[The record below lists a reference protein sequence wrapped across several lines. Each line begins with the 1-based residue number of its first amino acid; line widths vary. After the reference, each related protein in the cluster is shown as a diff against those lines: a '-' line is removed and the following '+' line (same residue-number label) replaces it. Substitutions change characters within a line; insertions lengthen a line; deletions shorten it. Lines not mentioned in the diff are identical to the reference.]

1 MRLLLVEDD
10 KRLSEALAFI
20 LKKYNFLVDV
30 AYDGISGQEIA
41 LGGLYDLIILDRML
55 PQKEGVSVLRELR
68 RNGVSTPVLLLTAR
82 DAVEDRVEGLNSGAD
97 DYLIKPFAT
106 EELLARIRSLLRRPP
121 AILRGDKIRAGDL
134 VLDPYVGEA
143 SMEDKVFRLTAKESQ
158 LLEYLMRNRGQI
170 LTKDQIISR
179 VWGYDAD
186 IEANAVE
193 IYVHFLRKKLRQ
205 VGSDIFIKTVRGI
218 GYCLREGPDVS

>member
-20 LKKYNFLVDV
+20 LKKHNFLVDV

-41 LGGLYDLIILDRML
+41 QGGLYDLIILDRML

-68 RNGVSTPVLLLTAR
+68 LNGVSTPVLLLTAR
-82 DAVEDRVEGLNSGAD
+82 DAVEDRVEGLNAGAD

-121 AILRGDKIRAGDL
+121 AILRGDKIRAGNL
-134 VLDPYVGEA
+134 VLDPYAGEA
-143 SMEDKVFRLTAKESQ
+143 RMGDKVFRLTAKESQ

-179 VWGYDAD
+179 IWGYDAD
-186 IEANAVE
+186 IEVNAVE
-193 IYVHFLRKKLRQ
+193 IYVHFLRKKLGQ
-205 VGSDIFIKTVRGI
+205 VGSGIFIETVRGI

>member
-10 KRLSEALAFI
+10 KRLSEALVFI
-20 LKKYNFLVDV
+20 LKQHNFLVDV

-41 LGGLYDLIILDRML
+41 QGGIYDLIILDRML
-55 PQKEGVSVLRELR
+55 PQKDGVSVLRELR

-82 DAVEDRVEGLNSGAD
+82 DAVEDRVEGLNAGAD

-121 AILRGDKIRAGDL
+121 ATLQGDQLRVGGL
-134 VLDPYVGEA
+134 VLNPYVGEA
-143 SMEDKVFRLTAKESQ
+143 SMGDKVFRLTAKESQ

-170 LTKDQIISR
+170 LTKDQIINR

-205 VGSDIFIKTVRGI
+205 VGSGIIIETVRGI
-218 GYCLREGPDVS
+218 GYCLREGPYVS